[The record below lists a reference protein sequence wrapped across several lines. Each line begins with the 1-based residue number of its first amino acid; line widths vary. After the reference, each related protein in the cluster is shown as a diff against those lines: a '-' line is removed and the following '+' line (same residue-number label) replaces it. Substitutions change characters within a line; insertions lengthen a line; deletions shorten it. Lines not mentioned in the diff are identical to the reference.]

1 MVLYAVAAAVI
12 GGTSLF
18 GGRGYVRSAL
28 LGGLIISMISNG
40 IDLVGYSPA
49 TKLITTGVI
58 LLLAV
63 TLDTLSRRRL
73 EATGR

>member
-1 MVLYAVAAAVI
+1 
-12 GGTSLF
+12 
-18 GGRGYVRSAL
+18 VRSAL

-40 IDLVGYSPA
+40 IDLVGYSPS
-49 TKLITTGVI
+49 TKLITTGLI

-73 EATGR
+73 EATGH